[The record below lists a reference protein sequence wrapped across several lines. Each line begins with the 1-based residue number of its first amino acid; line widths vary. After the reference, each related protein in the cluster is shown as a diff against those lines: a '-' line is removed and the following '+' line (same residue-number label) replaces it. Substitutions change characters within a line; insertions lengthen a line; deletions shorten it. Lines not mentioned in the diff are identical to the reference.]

1 MDAVESGSFADRADP
16 PISGAGVQATAVAAD
31 QDRPIRAFAD
41 GAIDGAGGAGT
52 SGTPAGLVPL
62 PTLDRLPFERNR
74 PVLLT
79 SAPALWAFVVF
90 LPVFV
95 AIVLSPVSG

>member
-1 MDAVESGSFADRADP
+1 MTRA
-16 PISGAGVQATAVAAD
+16 
-31 QDRPIRAFAD
+31 RRAQ
-41 GAIDGAGGAGT
+41 
-52 SGTPAGLVPL
+52 
-62 PTLDRLPFERNR
+62 
-74 PVLLT
+74 LLT

>member
-1 MDAVESGSFADRADP
+1 MPEADSVHSTPPLNTSAETPLETAESPQES
-16 PISGAGVQATAVAAD
+16 VY
-31 QDRPIRAFAD
+31 
-41 GAIDGAGGAGT
+41 
-52 SGTPAGLVPL
+52 L
-62 PTLDRLPFERNR
+62 PTDVSPEEAFQAIGRLRNEAEAEMTR
-74 PVLLT
+74 ARRAQLLT